1 MIQIETVKVGNMNR
15 LVKTAL
21 KQYRETGNSG
31 LMYNSKTGEL
41 AKWDSKLFFT
51 FENWHYL
58 TNFLY
63 PIYENGKYI
72 GDSLDFL

>member
-1 MIQIETVKVGNMNR
+1 MQIETVKVGNMNR
-15 LVKTAL
+15 LIKTAI
-21 KQYRETGNSG
+21 KQYEKTGDSG

-41 AKWDSKLFFT
+41 AKRDSQLFFS

-63 PIYENGKYI
+63 PIYKNGKYI
-72 GDSLDFL
+72 GDSLDFI